1 MKEQKNE
8 QSYSINNNDKGAL
21 RVTLPCLGCQAGITI
36 PVSVS
41 IWNNQEISRK
51 QAIAVSLIRI
61 NHVYANDR
69 VYMSQPEKIHRVVTD
84 LNLVKR
90 GDAMSVQMM
99 YIGLPIPKH
108 ILPTITLESSPLMSV
123 SYFVRVHVYAQN
135 GIYQPIGKDGQLLD
149 AMMVDLP
156 FTIGTIQNNHA
167 STPSLLPPSPSSVS
181 IATRSLTDLS
191 ISSSSTNNDDNM
203 QPDEKKTGTKQS
215 IKKSSKLKRQI
226 LKTGIFRKSS
236 SNSGSS
242 LSITNMVEP
251 EEQEQVELNDKKT
264 NSNVTLELY
273 QQNVDTLKNKQ
284 NDVEHQIEQLAIESE
299 NKPIHDDSKATSET
313 TGVVF
318 NMFCDDD
325 SDDEMDTSIMLNG
338 SRSDAKD
345 DVDLCSGLDNKK
357 ETPLAVNSSYFQM
370 FPDSDSE

>member
-8 QSYSINNNDKGAL
+8 QSYNINNSDKCAL

-108 ILPTITLESSPLMSV
+108 ILPTITLEASPLMSV

-135 GIYQPIGKDGQLLD
+135 GIYQPIGGDGQLLD

-181 IATRSLTDLS
+181 IATRSLTDMS

-203 QPDEKKTGTKQS
+203 QPDEKKTGTKQNT
-215 IKKSSKLKRQI
+215 KKSSKFTRQI

-242 LSITNMVEP
+242 LSIMNMIEP
-251 EEQEQVELNDKKT
+251 EEQEQVDLNDKKT

-273 QQNVDTLKNKQ
+273 QQNVDTQKNKQ
-284 NDVEHQIEQLAIESE
+284 DDMEHQIEQLAIKSE
-299 NKPIHDDSKATSET
+299 NKPIHDDSKDT

-318 NMFCDDD
+318 NMFYDED
-325 SDDEMDTSIMLNG
+325 SDDEIDASIMLNG

-345 DVDLCSGLDNKK
+345 DADLCSGLDNKK
-357 ETPLAVNSSYFQM
+357 ETPLVVNSSYFQM